1 MTAKYSNVKNA
12 RIVPET
18 YLRNWAIDEKI
29 GTWLLPEGTRLADQ
43 PVGNVGT
50 RQRFY
55 RRERPRSGE
64 VIDDVEAM
72 LGDGEAKA
80 IPLPRTFDQRSP
92 LSSDEKMQLAE
103 LFSYQLL
110 RGPRWKAE
118 YEKWSR
124 EFLDELPTLA
134 FRNGGSGVAKNVWGQ
149 VWWRDFA
156 ENMATAM
163 LLGQTLAAGDPT
175 GLRLSDLAQIEDW
188 PSGVGGY
195 VKYRLAARPRLNSW
209 FQDGSIH

>member
-80 IPLPRTFDQRSP
+80 IPLLRTFDQRWP

-124 EFLDELPTLA
+124 EFLDDCRRLR
-134 FRNGGSGVAKNVWGQ
+134 F
-149 VWWRDFA
+149 
-156 ENMATAM
+156 ATAAPELRRM
-163 LLGQTLAAGDPT
+163 SGDKSGGGILRRTWPPPCSWDRPSRRATLLACACLTWRKSKT
-175 GLRLSDLAQIEDW
+175 GHL
-188 PSGVGGY
+188 
-195 VKYRLAARPRLNSW
+195 
-209 FQDGSIH
+209 GSVAT